1 MTMRDEILR
10 VLREYLSADVSV
22 DEWDEPPSL
31 SLILRGPDEAVIFEP
46 MPVGED
52 IWNMGPVHR
61 VLEVVATVTRET
73 TGRGWQWLSED
84 ESLLGVALFSEGWGV
99 STTVQAGELSKI
111 EKYMAAGGRLADH
124 PAGVECKMISAAL
137 TDGSS
142 LHLTY
147 FRDGEFVD
155 TNDKGGGEVAGR
167 VPDGLNAILAAFS
180 GGRS

>member
-1 MTMRDEILR
+1 MIMKDEILR
-10 VLREYLSADVSV
+10 MLREYLSADVSL
-22 DEWDEPPSL
+22 DEWDEPPVL
-31 SLILRGPDEAVIFEP
+31 SMILKGLDGAPIFEP
-46 MPVGED
+46 MPIGD
-52 IWNMGPVHR
+52 IWGTAPVHH

-73 TGRGWQWLSED
+73 TGRGWQWLSEG

-99 STTVQAGELSKI
+99 STTVQAGELSRI

-124 PAGVECKMISAAL
+124 PAGVECKMVSAVL

-155 TNDKGGGEVAGR
+155 TNDKGDGEVAGR

-180 GGRS
+180 GDRS